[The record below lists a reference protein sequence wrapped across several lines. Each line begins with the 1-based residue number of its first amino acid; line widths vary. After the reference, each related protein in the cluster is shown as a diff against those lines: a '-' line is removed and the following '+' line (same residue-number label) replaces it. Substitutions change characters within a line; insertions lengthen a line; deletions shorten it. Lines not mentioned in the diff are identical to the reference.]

1 MSAEPYIPEKYIS
14 VPNAMDS
21 LGITEALQKT
31 ITPEE
36 KKRYQDWT
44 RNANNRV
51 ETELF
56 PDSDA
61 IPLVEGSNEFTY
73 ARSACVH
80 WVLYERRNYT
90 GSANAKDALEAY
102 NKDIELAKQYLKRL
116 PSDKNIPI
124 QVADTTDS
132 VGDNYKIPY
141 SQTQGYPPSILY

>member
-44 RNANNRV
+44 RNANNAV
-51 ETELF
+51 EVELF

-61 IPLVEGSNEFTY
+61 IPLVEGTPEYTY
-73 ARSACVH
+73 ARSAAIH

-90 GSANAKDALEAY
+90 GSRNAKDAKEDF
-102 NKDIELAKQYLKRL
+102 NNDIEKVKQYLKRV
-116 PSDKNIPI
+116 PSDKNMPI
-124 QVADTTDS
+124 QLADTTNSLD
-132 VGDNYKIPY
+132 DYKIPY